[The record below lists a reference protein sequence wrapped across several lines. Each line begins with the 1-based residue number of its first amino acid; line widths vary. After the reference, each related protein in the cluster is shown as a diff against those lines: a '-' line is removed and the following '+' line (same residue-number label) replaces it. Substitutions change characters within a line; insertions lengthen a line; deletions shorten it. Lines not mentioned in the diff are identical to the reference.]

1 MSVCSIVTDIVEQ
14 KLELAK
20 KLGADILV
28 NGKHQNLKEVG
39 M

>member
-1 MSVCSIVTDIVEQ
+1 MFSIVTDIVEQ

-28 NGKHQNLKEVG
+28 NGKHQDLAEIGK
-39 M
+39 